1 MTSHTRFPTLP
12 AGVAEFEETRPA
24 LYYAA
29 DRWGHLPDGRQRDR
43 RASNDAQRPV
53 AVVRDDSA
61 TAPTPGLRAER
72 RAGWKPLGLLSVMAV
87 VTVALLGV
95 VSATLEAEHA
105 PDRSGA
111 RVASASH

>member
-1 MTSHTRFPTLP
+1 MTSHTRFPSLP

-43 RASNDAQRPV
+43 RAANDAQRPV
-53 AVVRDDSA
+53 VVARA
-61 TAPTPGLRAER
+61 EPTPAPGLRTER

-87 VTVALLGV
+87 ATVALLGV